1 VVQVGSNIT
10 VDPSGVID
18 VTFPDSGV
26 TTINV
31 TQTTGPAYLVN
42 LADNYIGV
50 YSADPVTINLPAGVN
65 GREYTVKDEFGLGS
79 GLITV
84 VPNGSET
91 IDNDISAVISIPLGS
106 ITIVFRDGGFVPGW
120 HII

>member
-1 VVQVGSNIT
+1 M
-10 VDPSGVID
+10 ID

-26 TTINV
+26 STVNV
-31 TQTTGPAYLVN
+31 TQTTGPTYPVSLS
-42 LADNYIGV
+42 DNYIGV
-50 YSADPVTINLPAGVN
+50 YSAAPVTINLPAGVD
-65 GREYTVKDEFGLGS
+65 GREYTVKDEYGIGS

-84 VPNGSET
+84 VPDGSET

-106 ITIVFRDGGFVPGW
+106 ITVVYRAGGFVPGW